1 MREVF
6 ADTAYFAA
14 LLSSD
19 DSLHELALL
28 RAEDLSTDAGA
39 LLVTT
44 DTVLI
49 ELLSLLGGQGEGARE
64 TAAALVE
71 SLLDNAA
78 VMVEPQT
85 RDRVREAVGLYAARL
100 DKGWSGVDCL
110 SMVVMEARGIT
121 EVLTHDHHFE
131 QGGFVLLL

>member
-1 MREVF
+1 MNEVF

-19 DSLHELALL
+19 DDLHELALL
-28 RAEDLSTDAGA
+28 HSEEFGKEAQT

-49 ELLSLLGGQGEGARE
+49 ELLSLFCGKGDRWRDAVSTFVDG
-64 TAAALVE
+64 
-71 SLLDNAA
+71 LLDNPA
-78 VMVEPQT
+78 VIVEPQT
-85 RDRVREAVGLYAARL
+85 RDRVRAAVNLYADRL

-110 SMVVMEARGIT
+110 SMVVMGERAIGR
-121 EVLTHDHHFE
+121 VLSHDHHF
-131 QGGFVLLL
+131 QQAGFELLL